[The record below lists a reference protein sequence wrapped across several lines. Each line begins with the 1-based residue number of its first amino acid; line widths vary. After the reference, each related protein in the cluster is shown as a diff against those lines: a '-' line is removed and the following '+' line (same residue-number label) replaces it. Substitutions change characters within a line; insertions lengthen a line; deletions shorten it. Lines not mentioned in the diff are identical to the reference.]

1 MISCLHFSCFR
12 AVIATASAFFFVFP
26 SASLHAQQPPPLIS
40 HTPVKVSPRGKPLNI
55 IAQIDGRG
63 KEVASATLHFRRGVN
78 AAPIDVPME
87 KTTVGT
93 WYGTIPS
100 SYLANKGVI
109 QYYIAAANSAGEWT
123 ETVYHTVS
131 VVDPKAPGSTPLP
144 GPSGQQPVEPGKD
157 RSWLWPTV
165 LIGGGAL
172 AVAGAVALAD
182 DGDSSSDGND
192 GGGTETPITDRVITK
207 SASGR
212 DNPAPHR
219 TTIDA
224 SNEVGEHTIEQV
236 RIELT
241 VNAVD
246 GFEEQF
252 QVVYEGT
259 VVIDTGPVPGEDV
272 PRTTGTLSGTSPL
285 VEVWVVSSRADDT
298 GANNYTWTATATFFL
313 AE

>member
-1 MISCLHFSCFR
+1 MISCLRFPCFR
-12 AVIATASAFFFVFP
+12 AVIATVPAFYFAFP
-26 SASLHAQQPPPLIS
+26 ATSLHAQQPPPLIS

-87 KTTVGT
+87 KTRVGT

-109 QYYIAAANSAGEWT
+109 QYYIDAANTAGEWT

-131 VVDPKAPGSTPLP
+131 VVDPKAPGS

-182 DGDSSSDGND
+182 GGDNSSDGND
-192 GGGTETPITDRVITK
+192 GGGTETPITDRVITV
-207 SASGR
+207 SDSGR
-212 DNPAPHR
+212 DEPAPYLR
-219 TTIDA
+219 TIDA
-224 SNEVGEHTIEQV
+224 SDLVGENKIEQV
-236 RIELT
+236 RIELK

-246 GFEEQF
+246 GLEEHF
-252 QVVYEGT
+252 KVVYEGRE
-259 VVIDTGPVPGEDV
+259 VIPTFPVSGEDT
-272 PRTTGTLSGTSPL
+272 RTSGTRSGTSPL
-285 VEVWVVSSRADDT
+285 VEVWVVSSRADDN
-298 GANNYTWTATATFFL
+298 GAYNYTWTATATFFL

>member
-1 MISCLHFSCFR
+1 MISCLRFPCFR
-12 AVIATASAFFFVFP
+12 AVIATAVTLFFAFLTV
-26 SASLHAQQPPPLIS
+26 SLHAQQPPPLIS
-40 HTPVKVSPRGKPLNI
+40 HTPVKVSPRDKPLNI

-100 SYLANKGVI
+100 SYLANKGII
-109 QYYIAAANSAGEWT
+109 QYYIDAANSAGEWT
-123 ETVYHTVS
+123 ETVYYTVS
-131 VVDPKAPGSTPLP
+131 VIDPKAPGSAPSP
-144 GPSGQQPVEPGKD
+144 GPSGQQPVELGKD

-182 DGDSSSDGND
+182 GGDSSSDGND
-192 GGGTETPITDRVITK
+192 GGGTETPITDRVITV
-207 SASGR
+207 SDSGR
-212 DNPAPHR
+212 DEPAPYVR
-219 TTIDA
+219 TIDA
-224 SNEVGEHTIEQV
+224 SDEVGENKIEQV
-236 RIELT
+236 RIELK

-246 GFEEQF
+246 GLEEQF
-252 QVVYEGT
+252 QVLYEGT
-259 VVIDTGPVPGEDV
+259 IVIDTGLVPGEDT
-272 PRTTGTLSGTSPL
+272 RTTGTLSGTSPL
-285 VEVWVVSSRADDT
+285 VEVRVLSSRADNT
-298 GANNYTWTATATFFL
+298 GANKYTWTATATFFL

>member
-1 MISCLHFSCFR
+1 MISCLRFPCFR

-26 SASLHAQQPPPLIS
+26 AASLHAQQPPPLIS

-100 SYLANKGVI
+100 SYLANKGII
-109 QYYIAAANSAGEWT
+109 QYYIDAANSAGEWT
-123 ETVYHTVS
+123 ETVYYTIS
-131 VVDPKAPGSTPLP
+131 VIDPKAPGSTPLP
-144 GPSGQQPVEPGKD
+144 GPSGQQPVELGKD

-182 DGDSSSDGND
+182 GGNNSSDGND
-192 GGGTETPITDRVITK
+192 GGGTETPITDRVITV

-212 DNPAPHR
+212 DELAFPHV

-224 SNEVGEHTIEQV
+224 SDEVGENTIEQV
-236 RIELT
+236 RIELK

-246 GFEEQF
+246 GFEERF

-259 VVIDTGPVPGEDV
+259 TVIDTGLVPGEDV
-272 PRTTGTLSGTSPL
+272 RTTGTLSGTSPL

>member
-1 MISCLHFSCFR
+1 MISCLHLPCFK
-12 AVIATASAFFFVFP
+12 AVITTVTALFLVFP
-26 SASLHAQQPPPLIS
+26 AASLHAQQPPPLIS

-78 AAPIDVPME
+78 AAPIEVPME

-100 SYLANKGVI
+100 SYLANKGVV
-109 QYYIAAANSAGEWT
+109 QYYIDPANSAGEWT
-123 ETVYHTVS
+123 ETVYYTIS
-131 VVDPKAPGSTPLP
+131 VIDPKVPGPTPLP
-144 GPSGQQPVEPGKD
+144 GQQPVELGKD

-182 DGDSSSDGND
+182 GGDSSSDDN
-192 GGGTETPITDRVITK
+192 GGGGGETPITDRVITL

-212 DNPAPHR
+212 DEPAPHV

-224 SNEVGEHTIEQV
+224 SDEVGENKVEQV
-236 RIELT
+236 RIDLK

-259 VVIDTGPVPGEDV
+259 TVIDTGLVPGEDV
-272 PRTTGTLSGTSPL
+272 RTTGTLSGTSPL
-285 VEVWVVSSRADDT
+285 VEVWVASSRADDT
-298 GANNYTWTATATFFL
+298 GAHAYTWTATATFFL

>member
-1 MISCLHFSCFR
+1 MISCLRFPCFR
-12 AVIATASAFFFVFP
+12 AVIATAVTFFFAFLTV
-26 SASLHAQQPPPLIS
+26 SLHAQQPPPLIS

-100 SYLANKGVI
+100 SYLANKGII
-109 QYYIAAANSAGEWT
+109 QYYIDAANSAGEWD
-123 ETVYHTVS
+123 ETVYYTVS
-131 VVDPKAPGSTPLP
+131 VIDPKAPGSTPLP
-144 GPSGQQPVEPGKD
+144 APAGQQPVELGKD

-182 DGDSSSDGND
+182 GGDNSSDGND
-192 GGGTETPITDRVITK
+192 GGGTETPITDRVVTK
-207 SASGR
+207 SAEGG
-212 DNPAPHR
+212 NEPAPYVR
-219 TTIDA
+219 TIDA
-224 SNEVGEHTIEQV
+224 SDEVGEKKIEQV
-236 RIELT
+236 RIELK

-246 GFEEQF
+246 VFEEQF
-252 QVVYEGT
+252 QVLYEGT
-259 VVIDTGPVPGEDV
+259 VVMDTGLMLGEDV
-272 PRTTGTLSGTSPL
+272 RTTGTLSGTSPL
-285 VEVWVVSSRADDT
+285 VEIRVLSSRADDT